1 MDFDLIELIGQQ
13 YYTYVDETVSHHPAA
28 SCSKGDTGITASTL
42 RRKLFDQESNFVGG
56 SGDTEDVGCGDDDDG
71 GLRLPTMSSSKLPDT
86 PGMKLIAF
94 RLCTRHKH
102 DFLSEFQSQNPL
114 RINSVPRRI

>member
-1 MDFDLIELIGQQ
+1 MSTKLLVIIRPLR
-13 YYTYVDETVSHHPAA
+13 VL
-28 SCSKGDTGITASTL
+28 KGIQGSQ
-42 RRKLFDQESNFVGG
+42 RQHSGENLFDQESNFVGG
-56 SGDTEDVGCGDDDDG
+56 SGDTEDVGCGDDDDEG

-102 DFLSEFQSQNPL
+102 EFLSEFP
-114 RINSVPRRI
+114 RIPFV